1 MKSQPLQSVKIA
13 RSSIGHNY
21 HIYQPRFISVVWRF
35 AFYQGSRTPYK
46 RSHVSPLSR
55 QRKWKCRWCCRSIGI
70 SDNPCP
76 NHRGSERS
84 KVQILAVA
92 RFKAKSVFHRFL
104 LLTTLIPACESRDVF
119 YIELTHKRCRVS
131 PNMTSRQN
139 NFHLG
144 NIAENKRSPHT
155 RMWGF
160 LNIRAKL
167 HLF

>member
-1 MKSQPLQSVKIA
+1 MFFRHPYENNGGVFVFFIVLIKNYCEIA
-13 RSSIGHNY
+13 TLAVCEDSKVFIGHNY

-70 SDNPCP
+70 SDNPYP

-92 RFKAKSVFHRFL
+92 RFNAKSVFHIFILNNSHPCLWKSGCFL
-104 LLTTLIPACESRDVF
+104 HWINPQKVQGQSEHDLPT
-119 YIELTHKRCRVS
+119 K
-131 PNMTSRQN
+131 
-139 NFHLG
+139 
-144 NIAENKRSPHT
+144 
-155 RMWGF
+155 
-160 LNIRAKL
+160 
-167 HLF
+167 